1 VNKRLLNVIAGATA
15 VLMLCTG
22 CTTSAAERP
31 YFQGVI
37 ESEDVD
43 INAKIPGR
51 VLEVAIEEGITVEA
65 GDLIASIDA
74 KDISAKREGVV
85 AQSKAAEAAVEAA
98 KSQLEAATAVLDKAK
113 AGARSQDVAKAQAG
127 YDIYKKNYDRVK
139 DLYDNGVVS
148 LAKLEEVETAMI
160 VAKETLG
167 MANEGA
173 RIEDIKAASAT
184 VSAAASAV
192 VAAEGQYAQALAGIK
207 EVDTYLDDAGIES
220 PLAGIVTLLNTSEGE
235 MVSTG
240 MNIATITNLDNTW
253 VEINVDEKRI
263 STFKEGQKVKVT
275 TLAYEGEEFEGT
287 VTRINQNAD
296 FAVKKASNENGDFDL
311 VTYGVKVKLENPDHI
326 FRPGMTAFV
335 TPQQ

>member
-1 VNKRLLNVIAGATA
+1 MNKKLLNVIAGATA

-22 CTTSAAERP
+22 CTTSVAEKP
-31 YFQGVI
+31 YIQGVI

-51 VLEVAIEEGITVEA
+51 VLQVAIDEGLVVEE

-74 KDISAKREGVV
+74 KDIVAKREGVV

-98 KSQLEAATAVLDKAK
+98 KAQLEAANAVLDKAK
-113 AGARSQDVAKAQAG
+113 HGARSQDIAKAQAS

-139 DLYDNGVVS
+139 QLYDNGAVS

-167 MANEGA
+167 MAKEGA
-173 RIEDIKAASAT
+173 RTEDIEAASAT
-184 VSAAASAV
+184 VAAASSAV
-192 VAAEGQYAQALAGIK
+192 VAAQEQYAQALAGIK
-207 EVDTYLDDAGIES
+207 EVDTYLDDASIES
-220 PLAGIVTLLNTSEGE
+220 PLSGIVTLLNTSEGE

-253 VEINVDEKRI
+253 VNINVDETKI
-263 STFKEGQKVKVT
+263 SKFTEGQKVKVT
-275 TLAYEGEEFEGT
+275 TLAYDGEEFEGT
-287 VTRINQNAD
+287 VTRINKNAD

-311 VTYGVKVKLENPDHI
+311 VTYGVKVQLDNPDHI

>member
-1 VNKRLLNVIAGATA
+1 MNKKLLSVIAGATA

-22 CTTSAAERP
+22 CTTSAAEKP
-31 YFQGVI
+31 YIQGVI

-51 VLEVAIEEGITVEA
+51 VLEVAIDEGFVIEEGA
-65 GDLIASIDA
+65 LIASIDA
-74 KDISAKREGVV
+74 KDIVAKREGVV

-98 KSQLEAATAVLDKAK
+98 KAQLEAANAVLDKAK
-113 AGARSQDVAKAQAG
+113 HGARSQDIAKAQAS

-139 DLYDNGVVS
+139 QLYDHGAVS

-167 MANEGA
+167 MAKEGA
-173 RIEDIKAASAT
+173 RVEDIEAASAT
-184 VSAAASAV
+184 VAAATSAV
-192 VAAEGQYAQALAGIK
+192 VAAEEQYAQALAGIK
-207 EVDTYLDDAGIES
+207 EVDTYLDDASIES
-220 PLAGIVTLLNTSEGE
+220 PLSGIVTLLNTSEGE

-253 VEINVDEKRI
+253 VNINVDETKI
-263 STFKEGQKVKVT
+263 SKFTEGQKVKVT

-287 VTRINQNAD
+287 ITRINQNAD

-311 VTYGVKVKLENPDHI
+311 VTYGVKVQLDNPDHL